1 MRHNR
6 LAVALALIALV
17 ALPAAAQELT
27 GTLKKIKDTGT
38 ITIGHRDSSI
48 PFSYYDENQKPVGY
62 AMDICYKIVDAVKQ
76 KLNMPNLK
84 VALNPVTSAT
94 RIPLM
99 ANGTIDLECGSTT
112 NNAERKQQVDFGMT
126 YFVVKYRYVTKASSG
141 MDKMADM
148 KGKTMVSTAGTTDIK
163 ALNELNT
170 AQNYGMNILSAKD
183 HAEAFL
189 MVETGRAAAFLMD
202 DILLYGLVA
211 NSKNPKEFHIS
222 SESLGVEPYSLMLR
236 RDDPEFKK
244 LVDDTMTKLYKSGEI
259 EKIYNKWFMNPIP
272 PKNVNLNV
280 PISDSLKKVFA
291 NPTDDADPSVYQ

>member
-1 MRHNR
+1 MRPIR
-6 LAVALALIALV
+6 LTLVLALGALV
-17 ALPAAAQELT
+17 AMPAAAQELT

-126 YFVVKYRYVTKASSG
+126 YFVIKYRYVAKKSANL
-141 MDKMADM
+141 DKMTDL
-148 KGKTMVSTAGTTDIK
+148 KGKTVVSTAGTTDIK

-170 AQNYGMNILSAKD
+170 AQNYGMNVLSAND
-183 HAEAFL
+183 HAQAFL
-189 MVETGRAAAFLMD
+189 MVESGRAAAFLMD
-202 DILLYGLVA
+202 DILLSGLVA
-211 NSKNPKEFHIS
+211 NSKNPSEFHIS
-222 SESLGVEPYSLMLR
+222 SDSLGLEPYSLMLR
-236 RDDPEFKK
+236 KDDPQFKK
-244 LVDDTMTKLYKSGEI
+244 VVDDTMSQLYKSGEI
-259 EKIYNKWFMNPIP
+259 EKIYSKWFLSPIP
-272 PKNVNLNV
+272 PKGINLNV
-280 PISDSLKKVFA
+280 PISDSLKKVFQ
-291 NPTDDADPSVYQ
+291 NPTDNADPKAYM

>member
-62 AMDICYKIVDAVKQ
+62 AMDICYKIVDAVKK

-236 RDDPEFKK
+236 KDDPQFKK
-244 LVDDTMTKLYKSGEI
+244 VVDDTMTQLYKSGEI
-259 EKIYNKWFMNPIP
+259 EKIYHKWFESPIP
-272 PKNVNLNV
+272 PKGINLNF
-280 PISDSLKKVFA
+280 PISDSLKKVFQ
-291 NPTDDADPSVYQ
+291 NPTDNSDPKVYS

>member
-236 RDDPEFKK
+236 KDDPQFKK
-244 LVDDTMTKLYKSGEI
+244 VVDDTMTQLYKSGEI
-259 EKIYNKWFMNPIP
+259 EKIYHKWFESPIP
-272 PKNVNLNV
+272 PKGINLNF
-280 PISDSLKKVFA
+280 PISDSLKKVFQ
-291 NPTDDADPSVYQ
+291 NPTDNSDPKVYS